1 MTTIWEIQSDDQIL
15 AITPSSEKEG
25 AGSFAIMGEVIPQ
38 WVKLELKEVVG
49 FRTYKRDQ
57 G

>member
-1 MTTIWEIQSDDQIL
+1 MGDTSDDQIL